1 MEFIF
6 AHHFTLS
13 ASFFAFDPIDQ
24 GKCWIYRG
32 LGLSRGTRSRW
43 HLSKVVQ
50 RPCTLQWGNSDNFAA
65 AEWKVKTM
73 ESRWLVSRSLK

>member
-24 GKCWIYRG
+24 GKSWIYKG
-32 LGLSRGTRSRW
+32 LGLSRGTGSRCISAR
-43 HLSKVVQ
+43 LVQ
-50 RPCTLQWGNSDNFAA
+50 WPCTLQWGNSDNFAA